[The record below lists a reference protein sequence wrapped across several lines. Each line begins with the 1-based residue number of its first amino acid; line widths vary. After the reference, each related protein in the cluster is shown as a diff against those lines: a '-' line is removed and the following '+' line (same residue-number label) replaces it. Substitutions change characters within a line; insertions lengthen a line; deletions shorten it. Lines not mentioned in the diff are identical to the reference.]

1 MKGSVYERKFRSYWF
16 RQLLFCAV
24 IAAAVVVAWALG
36 MHSYL
41 SSRISPAASVTVA
54 YVIVLIA
61 VLSKKPWRIFTD
73 RSFTGTVTDVKYRES
88 QTASREDMR
97 ISATVPLY
105 TMIIKVDTGKGGQ
118 IKKSVESLEPLYQDM
133 WYHAGDRVIYHRGT
147 KFPLIE
153 GGRRFC
159 AYCGDGL
166 RDGGTK
172 CHKCGQENE

>member
-1 MKGSVYERKFRSYWF
+1 MKGSVYERKFRNYWL
-16 RQLLFCAV
+16 RQLLLCAV
-24 IAAAVVVAWALG
+24 IAAAVIVVWALG

-61 VLSKKPWRIFTD
+61 VLSKKPWRIFAD
-73 RSFTGTVTDVKYRES
+73 RSFNGTVTDVKYRES
-88 QTASREDMR
+88 QTASKEDMR

-105 TMIIKVDTGKGGQ
+105 TIIIKVNADRGGQ

-133 WYHAGDRVIYHRGT
+133 WYHVGDRVNYHRGT

-166 RDGGTK
+166 RDGETK